1 MTYGLKLWVF
11 LKERLPYKP
20 TTMTKSPYLFGGPK
34 NNRWKAPTLR
44 KIKTEPNG
52 LHLRTIFNLN
62 SRTLIEEINNC
73 NKVLQQGG
81 LILYPTDTVWGIGC
95 DATNPEAVKKVYA
108 LKKREDTKALICL
121 VANQAMLERHVKEVP
136 DVAYDIMDLATKPTT
151 IVFDNPMG
159 IASNLVAEDNTLAIR
174 VASDKF
180 CQYLINKFRKP
191 IVSTSANIS
200 GNPTPKQFKDI
211 DEEILKGVDYVV
223 NLQDENKNPSPSSI
237 IKLSNDGKVKV
248 IRE

>member
-1 MTYGLKLWVF
+1 M
-11 LKERLPYKP
+11 
-20 TTMTKSPYLFGGPK
+20 
-34 NNRWKAPTLR
+34 
-44 KIKTEPNG
+44 
-52 LHLRTIFNLN
+52 
-62 SRTLIEEINNC
+62 IEEINNC
-73 NKVLQQGG
+73 NKVLEDGG

-108 LKKREDTKALICL
+108 LKKREDSKALICL

-151 IVFDNPMG
+151 IVFDEPMG

-200 GNPTPKQFKDI
+200 GHPTPKQFKDI

-223 NLQDENKNPSPSSI
+223 NLQNENKNPSPSSI

>member
-1 MTYGLKLWVF
+1 M
-11 LKERLPYKP
+11 
-20 TTMTKSPYLFGGPK
+20 
-34 NNRWKAPTLR
+34 
-44 KIKTEPNG
+44 
-52 LHLRTIFNLN
+52 
-62 SRTLIEEINNC
+62 IEEINNC
-73 NKVLQQGG
+73 NKVLQEGG

-136 DVAYDIMDLATKPTT
+136 EVAYDIMDLATKPTT
-151 IVFDNPMG
+151 IVFDEPIG

-211 DEEILKGVDYVV
+211 EEEILKGVDYVV
-223 NLQDENKNPSPSSI
+223 NLQNENFNPSPSSI
-237 IKLSNDGKVKV
+237 IKLSNDGQVKV

>member
-1 MTYGLKLWVF
+1 MIIFLSSCGTTNNDSDNDRNNAIKLSGSFTAGQHITFVES
-11 LKERLPYKP
+11 L
-20 TTMTKSPYLFGGPK
+20 M
-34 NNRWKAPTLR
+34 N
-44 KIKTEPNG
+44 
-52 LHLRTIFNLN
+52 IF
-62 SRTLIEEINNC
+62 T
-73 NKVLQQGG
+73 
-81 LILYPTDTVWGIGC
+81 
-95 DATNPEAVKKVYA
+95 KKVYA

-136 DVAYDIMDLATKPTT
+136 EVAYDIMDLATKPTT
-151 IVFDNPMG
+151 IVFDEPIG

-211 DEEILKGVDYVV
+211 EEEILKGVDYVV
-223 NLQDENKNPSPSSI
+223 NLPEENINPSPSSI
-237 IKLSNDGKVKV
+237 IKLSNDGQVKV